1 MVTDSVTTLTDAD
14 RPWLRQ
20 RYEVEGYCISP
31 PLVHSE
37 TLDRAQEAVAAVMAG
52 EYETAVSPIYRN
64 WRAGDPP
71 RSLVKIDLPHLCNR
85 DIQQLVAEP
94 RIGVWAASVLDAAF
108 VQLWACE
115 LICKF
120 PEACPE
126 PQRHGVVGWHQD
138 DHFWGHWAGE
148 VFTLWLAL
156 VYVEER
162 MGPVRYV
169 AGSHRWSTREQAR
182 FFFDT
187 DLERQRNSIGTP
199 PGYTWHEVPATLP
212 AGAVSMHHR
221 LTIHASEPNRSDVP
235 RIGLALH
242 LRTERARLVP
252 TPEPP
257 FHQPDLRDSYA
268 CPVLFGLPPAD
279 MVV

>member
-31 PLVHSE
+31 PLVHPE
-37 TLDRAQEAVAAVMAG
+37 TLNRAQEAVAAVMAG

-64 WRAGDPP
+64 WRPGDPP

-94 RIGVWAASVLDAAF
+94 RIGRWAASVLD
-108 VQLWACE
+108 
-115 LICKF
+115 
-120 PEACPE
+120 
-126 PQRHGVVGWHQD
+126 
-138 DHFWGHWAGE
+138 
-148 VFTLWLAL
+148 
-156 VYVEER
+156 
-162 MGPVRYV
+162 
-169 AGSHRWSTREQAR
+169 SHRWGTRGQER

-187 DLERQRNSIGTP
+187 DLARQRSSIGAP
-199 PGYTWHEVPATLP
+199 PGHTWHEVTATLP
-212 AGAVSMHHR
+212 AGAVSMYHR

-257 FHQPDLRDSYA
+257 LHSPDLIDSYA
-268 CPVLFGLPPAD
+268 CPGLFGLPFAD
-279 MVV
+279 VVV

>member
-31 PLVHSE
+31 PLVHPE

-52 EYETAVSPIYRN
+52 EHETAVSPIYRN

-71 RSLVKIDLPHLCNR
+71 RSLVKI
-85 DIQQLVAEP
+85 E
-94 RIGVWAASVLDAAF
+94 G
-108 VQLWACE
+108 
-115 LICKF
+115 
-120 PEACPE
+120 
-126 PQRHGVVGWHQD
+126 
-138 DHFWGHWAGE
+138 
-148 VFTLWLAL
+148 
-156 VYVEER
+156 
-162 MGPVRYV
+162 
-169 AGSHRWSTREQAR
+169 TREQAR

-199 PGYTWHEVPATLP
+199 PGHTWHEVPATLP

-242 LRTERARLVP
+242 LRTERAQLVP

-268 CPVLFGLPPAD
+268 YPVLFGLPPAD

>member
-20 RYEVEGYCISP
+20 WYEEGYCISP
-31 PLVHSE
+31 SLIHPE
-37 TLDRAQEAVAAVMAG
+37 TLNRARAAVAAVMAG

-64 WRAGDPP
+64 WNPGDPP

-85 DIQQLVAEP
+85 DIQQLVADP
-94 RIGVWAASVLDAAF
+94 KIGAWAASVLDAAF

-115 LICKF
+115 LIDKF
-120 PEACPE
+120 PETCPG
-126 PQRHGVVGWHQD
+126 PQCHGVIGWHQND
-138 DHFWGHWAGE
+138 RLWGHWVGE

-156 VYVEER
+156 VDVEKR

-169 AGSHRWSTREQAR
+169 AGSHQWGVREQAR
-182 FFFDT
+182 FFFET
-187 DLERQRNSIGTP
+187 DLERQRSSIGAP
-199 PGYTWHEVPATLP
+199 PGHTWHEVSATLP

-221 LTIHASEPNRSDVP
+221 LTIHASESNRSDEP
-235 RIGLALH
+235 RVGLALH

-252 TPEPP
+252 TPEQP
-257 FHQPDLRDSYA
+257 FHSPDLRDSYA
-268 CPVLFGLPPAD
+268 CPVLFGLPTAD
-279 MVV
+279 VVV